1 MLEGK
6 ELEGKIGTVGA
17 YSLDVKPTGEVEV
30 MVGAKINII
39 SLLEEMAKKTQTT
52 MDDQAIAWIKGM
64 LALLP
69 AGK

>member
-17 YSLDVKPTGEVEV
+17 YSLDVKPSGEVEL
-30 MVGAKINII
+30 MVGAKINVLT
-39 SLLEEMAKKTQTT
+39 LLEEMAKKTSTPL
-52 MDDQAIAWIKGM
+52 DDQAIAWVKTM

-69 AGK
+69 ASK